1 MTENNAAAFD
11 KNAFSTLL
19 GSDDAALLSPLFDR
33 ALESLTQFVNAD
45 NFDYF
50 DYSQLEFDA
59 HKLKT
64 TCTQLGVKRLANVF
78 LSLEHAAARGDAARC
93 DALIRMLKS
102 EFAQIQ
108 DSLRRHSELL
118 MREARPSS

>member
-33 ALESLTQFVNAD
+33 AFESLTQFVIAD
-45 NFDYF
+45 NF

-59 HKLKT
+59 HNSR
-64 TCTQLGVKRLANVF
+64 QLAHNWG
-78 LSLEHAAARGDAARC
+78 
-93 DALIRMLKS
+93 
-102 EFAQIQ
+102 
-108 DSLRRHSELL
+108 
-118 MREARPSS
+118 

>member
-33 ALESLTQFVNAD
+33 ALESLIQFVNTD
-45 NFDYF
+45 NF

-59 HKLKT
+59 HKLKK
-64 TCTQLGVKRLANVF
+64 TCTQLGVKRLANVS
-78 LSLEHAAARGDAARC
+78 LSLGHAAAQGDAARC

-108 DSLRRHSELL
+108 DSLRRHSEHL
-118 MREARPSS
+118 MREAKPNS